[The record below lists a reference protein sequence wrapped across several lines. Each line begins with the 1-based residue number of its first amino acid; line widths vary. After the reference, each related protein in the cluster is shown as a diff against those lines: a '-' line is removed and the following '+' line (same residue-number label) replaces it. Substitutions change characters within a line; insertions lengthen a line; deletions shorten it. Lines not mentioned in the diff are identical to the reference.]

1 VHVVVCTVH
10 LNQILLHVG
19 PFQHLIHAA
28 TTAQDKRRKNPMTSG
43 VLVSFC

>member
-1 VHVVVCTVH
+1 MVVCTVH

-28 TTAQDKRRKNPMTSG
+28 TTAQDKHKKNPITSG
-43 VLVSFC
+43 VLISFC